1 MFKGRSLVFLSI
13 SAIVACHG
21 GDVRQGAREPVPP
34 ASSDD
39 VDIEIVES
47 APIET
52 TLDHADV
59 RNASE
64 VWPEMID
71 KATDSIDVAQFY
83 ASEADEKHLEGSKL
97 TKVIVAIERAVA
109 RGVRVRFM
117 VDLVFEKQYPETL
130 ERLRKAKVDV
140 KVVDYSKLGG
150 GIIHAKYFVVDGQD
164 VFIGSQNFDW
174 RALTHIQEMG
184 VRIHSLS
191 IAHMVEDIFTI
202 DWEGKK
208 TSAPAHRPSVAKTGE
223 RITLVADPT
232 GFLPDE
238 KAWELPRLV
247 AAIDGAK
254 TAIDVQV
261 LTVAPHNRDKTAFT
275 TLDEALRRAAARGV
289 KIRLLVSSWAKAPD
303 LAGIAAVPNVEVKV
317 ITIPPWS
324 GGEIPFAR
332 VSHAKYAIF
341 DGGALAWVGTSNWEG
356 DYFTKSRN
364 VGVMIE
370 GGKAPARLE
379 GIFEDGW
386 TSSYSKALASESPP
400 SGNDPGRR

>member
-1 MFKGRSLVFLSI
+1 MFKGRSSVFLSI

-21 GDVRQGAREPVPP
+21 GDVRQGAREPRTPTASP
-34 ASSDD
+34 AED
-39 VDIEIVES
+39 VTIELVES
-47 APIET
+47 APLET

-59 RNASE
+59 RNASD

-71 KATDSIDVAQFY
+71 AATDSIDFAEFY

-109 RGVRVRFM
+109 RGVHVRFM

-130 ERLRKAKVDV
+130 DRLRKAKVDV

-150 GIIHAKYFVVDGQD
+150 GVVHAKYFVVDGQD

-174 RALTHIQEMG
+174 RALAHIQEMG

-191 IAHMVEDIFTI
+191 VAHMVEDIFTT

-208 TSAPAHRPSVAKTGE
+208 TNAAAHRPPVAKTGE
-223 RITLVADPT
+223 RITLVASPS
-232 GFLPDE
+232 GWLPDE
-238 KAWELPRLV
+238 KEWELPRIV
-247 AAIDGAK
+247 AAIDDAK
-254 TAIDVQV
+254 KSIDVQV
-261 LTVAPHNRDKTAFT
+261 LTVAPHNRDKTAFV

-303 LAGIAAVPNVEVKV
+303 LAGLAAVPNVEVKV

-332 VSHAKYAIF
+332 VSHAKYAVF

-364 VGVMIE
+364 VGVVIE

-386 TSSYSKALASESPP
+386 KSAYTKSFAAP
-400 SGNDPGRR
+400 

>member
-1 MFKGRSLVFLSI
+1 VLCVRASVFLGI
-13 SAIVACHG
+13 SAVVACRG
-21 GDVRQGAREPVPP
+21 GDVRQGAREPRP
-34 ASSDD
+34 ASGGED
-39 VDIEIVES
+39 VAIELVES
-47 APIET
+47 APLET

-59 RNASE
+59 RNASD

-71 KATDSIDVAQFY
+71 KATDSIDFAEFY
-83 ASEADEKHLEGSKL
+83 ASEADDKHLEGSKL
-97 TKVIVAIERAVA
+97 TPVIVAIERAAA

-117 VDLVFEKQYPETL
+117 ADLVFVKTYPETL
-130 ERLRKAKVDV
+130 ERLRNAKVDV
-140 KVVDYSKLGG
+140 KVVDYSKIGG

-174 RALTHIQEMG
+174 RALAHIQEMG

-191 IAHMVEDIFTI
+191 VAHAASEIFAI

-208 TSAPAHRPSVAKTGE
+208 TSAPQHSPSIATTGE
-223 RITLVADPT
+223 RIVLVASPT
-232 GFLPDE
+232 GWLPDE
-238 KAWELPRLV
+238 KEWELPRIV

-254 TAIDVQV
+254 KAIDVQV
-261 LTVAPHNRDKTAFT
+261 LTIAPHNRDKTAFT
-275 TLDEALRRAAARGV
+275 TLDDALRRAASRGV

-332 VSHAKYAIF
+332 VSHAKYAVF

-364 VGVMIE
+364 LGVMIE

-386 TSSYSKALASESPP
+386 KSPYTKSFAAP
-400 SGNDPGRR
+400 

>member
-1 MFKGRSLVFLSI
+1 VFKGRSLVFLSI
-13 SAIVACHG
+13 SALVACHA
-21 GDVRQGAREPVPP
+21 GDVRQGARVAESPNP
-34 ASSDD
+34 ASPGDD
-39 VDIEIVES
+39 VDIELVES
-47 APIET
+47 APLET

-59 RNASE
+59 RNASD

-71 KATDSIDVAQFY
+71 KATDSIDFAEFY
-83 ASEADEKHLEGSKL
+83 ASEADERHLAESKL
-97 TKVIVAIERAVA
+97 TPVILAIERAVA

-117 VDLVFEKQYPETL
+117 VDLVFEKQYPATL

-174 RALTHIQEMG
+174 RALAHIQEMG

-191 IAHMVEDIFTI
+191 VAHMLEDVFDI

-208 TSAPAHRPSVAKTGE
+208 RSASAHRPSLAKTGE
-223 RITLVADPT
+223 RITFVASPT
-232 GFLPDE
+232 GWLPDE
-238 KAWELPRLV
+238 KEWELPRLV

-254 TAIDVQV
+254 NAIDVQV
-261 LTVAPHNRDKTAFT
+261 LTVAPHNRDKTSFT

-303 LAGIAAVPNVEVKV
+303 LAGIAAVPNVEVKI

-370 GGKAPARLE
+370 GGKAPVRLE

-386 TSSYSKALASESPP
+386 TSAYTKSFAAP
-400 SGNDPGRR
+400 